1 MLHAS
6 FKIFEL
12 LISKSYYSKFFKTN
26 LENILDIRFCTFRS
40 KLNIFSISPD
50 FTYYQSLKAGIYEE
64 KKKRLAELC
73 NRIMDEKNQH
83 FVDKNL
89 QILEKAVENM
99 DFTDFSISLDDSRKK
114 KFELQP
120 TFLKNNRKPNL

>member
-1 MLHAS
+1 M
-6 FKIFEL
+6 
-12 LISKSYYSKFFKTN
+12 
-26 LENILDIRFCTFRS
+26 
-40 KLNIFSISPD
+40 NIFSISPD
-50 FTYYQSLKAGIYEE
+50 FIYYQSLKAGIYEE

-89 QILEKAVENM
+89 QIIEKAVENM
-99 DFTDFSISLDDSRKK
+99 EFTDFSISLDDSRKK